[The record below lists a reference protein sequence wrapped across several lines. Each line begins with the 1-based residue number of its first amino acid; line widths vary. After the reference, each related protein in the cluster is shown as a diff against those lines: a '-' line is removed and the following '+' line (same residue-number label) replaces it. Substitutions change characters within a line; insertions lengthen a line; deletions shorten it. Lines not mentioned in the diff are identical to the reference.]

1 MYKVKFL
8 KQIHSGFSTFQTGD
22 LYVEVDTELPFIP
35 VEGITYNID
44 VGQEYPLEISGD
56 EIKEICYNQKE
67 NMFKIYT
74 EEDKELYDRA
84 RKEKK
89 SIGENYTKEEVL
101 AVANKY
107 IEYGWKF
114 RK

>member
-8 KQIHSGFSTFQTGD
+8 KQIHSGFSSAQTGD
-22 LYVEVDTELPFIP
+22 LYVEIDTELPFIP
-35 VEGITYNID
+35 VADITYLID
-44 VGQEYPLEISGD
+44 VGQEYPLEINKD
-56 EIKEICYNQKE
+56 EVTEICYEQKE

-84 RKEKK
+84 RKEKQ

-101 AVANKY
+101 SAANKY
-107 IEYGWKF
+107 AEYGWRLKY
-114 RK
+114 